1 MTNGRGPSPWIPALV
16 AGLALVLG
24 LGWIAGSVKDLRG
37 ARRTVTVKGF
47 AQKRITSDYAIWN
60 ANVVVRSPTMEDAY
74 QRIERDVAKVRAYL
88 AKEGVPDTDVSA
100 TAVRIMARYKQT
112 MSGMATNEIELFEL
126 NQNVSVKSADVALVE
141 KASNGVTFLI
151 KDGVELQ
158 SWDPAFHYT
167 KLDDMK
173 IEMLGG
179 AAADAKQRA
188 QEIAS
193 KSGAEIGGLASAS
206 QGVFQITPVYSS
218 EISGEGWLDTS
229 SIEKTIRAV
238 VTVSYEIK

>member
-1 MTNGRGPSPWIPALV
+1 MTNGRGSWVPSLVVAL
-16 AGLALVLG
+16 GLLLG
-24 LGWIAGSVKDLRG
+24 LGWIASAMKDIRG
-37 ARRTVTVKGF
+37 PRRAVTVKGF
-47 AQKRITSDYAIWN
+47 AQKRITSDYAIWT
-60 ANVVVRSPTMEDAY
+60 ANVVVRSATMEDAY

-88 AKEGVPDTDVSA
+88 AKEGVAEGDISVNAVS
-100 TAVRIMARYKQT
+100 IHARYKQT
-112 MSGMATNEIELFEL
+112 MTGMATNEIELFEL
-126 NQNVSVKSADVALVE
+126 NQNVSVRSADVALVE
-141 KASNGVTFLI
+141 KAAKGVTFLI
-151 KDGVELQ
+151 KDGVQLQ

-167 KLDDMK
+167 KLDDLK

-193 KSGAEIGGLASAS
+193 KSGAKIGALASAS

-238 VTVSYEIK
+238 VTVSYEIR